1 MQAAAITAGASKA
14 ASGEKQV
21 DFQFLENSAGSF
33 EDREGTQCRA
43 GGGAK
48 GQYVP
53 NKAGSDRV
61 FFLGRFRINCCR
73 MDAVQLNVPIISSV
87 SIKNILADDWIEVT
101 GEIRYRQDAKG
112 VYHTQLMVHHKD
124 DVAP

>member
-1 MQAAAITAGASKA
+1 M
-14 ASGEKQV
+14 
-21 DFQFLENSAGSF
+21 
-33 EDREGTQCRA
+33 
-43 GGGAK
+43 K

-87 SIKNILADDWIEVT
+87 SIKNIRADDWIEVT
-101 GEIRYRQDAKG
+101 GEIQYRQDAKG

-124 DVAP
+124 DVAPCAAEADPYINAK